1 MFDKF
6 PTLEKLK
13 NDLSK
18 LERKIMEKIEL
29 GVVGIGFVGTALY
42 HTFSPYFKMRLYDKY
57 KPGYEDLETVVNS
70 VKYLFV
76 CVPTP
81 VDQKGQ
87 QDINCVFET
96 VEDINKVAKDSKII
110 ILRSTVLPGTTRILQ
125 SKYKNHDFIFCP
137 EFLTERTAILDSIN
151 AYRII
156 LGGENQNVMI
166 EVDKTIFRVKYP
178 HIPIY
183 FTTFEAAELVKY
195 VGNCFFSVKIA
206 FLNEVFEM
214 CEKLGLEYNEVKK
227 LLLSDQRITNSHM
240 DVPGPDGYK
249 GFGGKCFYK
258 DLNSLMYYGRN
269 VLSLEMNML
278 GAANKVN
285 ERVREKKDWLDI
297 KGATTQ
303 NNYE

>member
-1 MFDKF
+1 
-6 PTLEKLK
+6 
-13 NDLSK
+13 
-18 LERKIMEKIEL
+18 MEKIEL

-240 DVPGPDGYK
+240 DVPGPDGFK

-258 DLNSLMYYGRN
+258 DLNSLMYYGQN

-285 ERVREKKDWLDI
+285 ERVREKKDWLEI
-297 KGATTQ
+297 KGATTD
-303 NNYE
+303 NNYC